1 VSHKRPN
8 IYLVGGD
15 VSVDSEASVVTS
27 SFSRSNSPAQSFE
40 GAHRDRVCVCVFI
53 GMDVYACVYERLCCT
68 MFLKKKYIIV
78 CISH

>member
-1 VSHKRPN
+1 VR
-8 IYLVGGD
+8 GD
-15 VSVDSEASVVTS
+15 VPVDNEVFMVTS
-27 SFSRSNSPAQSFE
+27 SISKSNTLAQSFE